1 MAILSNLLV
10 NGTSR
15 LLGKLYCSDL
25 DVSGT
30 TSFAGVSATT
40 LNVSGKA
47 TISGTLVLAK
57 RTQTAATSYKA
68 PALVVGGTST
78 QSHIEYSYDC
88 IQGKANAT
96 TASPVYI
103 NYYGG
108 KVYLSNGYN
117 VYADNGTL
125 VANTINADT
134 GTFDNLNVVNTL
146 RSNRWDLMSISQTGG
161 SLYVSP
167 TVKFPNSGTTLTVTK
182 SSTALTLVIT
192 DSSITTADLAG
203 ITWTANSRVKVSG
216 TINGVVTGT
225 MDGTITSINTSF
237 HALTLSVSGENWN
250 NVVAGTYSA
259 SQFSNLS
266 VMVYQRKVDSNDYR
280 VGIWLNCYDM
290 SNSSATMRIYGGTS
304 SLPNVMLGNLTNAGL
319 GTVNGMTPTGWGLFA
334 QNAYLHGHIVANAG
348 KIGGFTLGTES
359 MYSGDNFPN
368 TNNFYLMPTGSQSA
382 TYNIAG
388 SGALSNWVMTS
399 GTTFGV
405 TKDGKI
411 YATAGKIG
419 GFTLSAAYMYGNAT
433 APAANNLFLM
443 PAGTSSSYTVA
454 GVATTGW
461 TITSGT
467 TFGVTKAGAMYSTS
481 GKIGGWNITASSLFN
496 GTNAMNSTTAGLYL
510 GTDGIRNYNSSSK
523 YVNIQN
529 GVITAV
535 GANIS
540 GVLSAGANSTIG
552 PWTITDSSIYKT
564 NATWGNATAGAA
576 YFGNNGISI
585 TDKFKVSAAGAL
597 TATSG
602 TIGGWTID
610 RGSMRVDSGE
620 YTLHIVSDPNN
631 QDFLVVA
638 RHTNGLDQPATE
650 WPFWVHKDGTM
661 HATKGDIGGWNLT
674 TNGFE
679 KDGNMVQPGKITLK
693 NSSVTYSWNM
703 YLASLH
709 GEDASLQ
716 GLVFQLQNSDGTWGN
731 ATMGI
736 YSDNI
741 WCNGYLSCRS
751 YDPDNGIRRV
761 VTSAATDGSRV
772 GYIFT
777 GTSNSFS
784 VQGQWG
790 TAGTT
795 YRIRKVTMTTSD
807 VRLKENIYNTQENGL
822 DLLNNVRLVSFDW
835 KDTHEHK
842 SIGIIADEL
851 EQLNPE
857 LVAGGGYDEDGNMDV
872 KAIDTLQLLS
882 YTIKAIQEQ
891 QAEIETLKKQLASM

>member
-15 LLGKLYCSDL
+15 LLGKLYCD
-25 DVSGT
+25 GET
-30 TSFAGVSATT
+30 TITGS
-40 LNVSGKA
+40 
-47 TISGTLVLAK
+47 LVINN
-57 RTQTAATSYKA
+57 QTETSNTSYTG
-68 PALVVGGTST
+68 PPLSVGAINAK
-78 QSHIEYSYDC
+78 HVEYSYDC
-88 IQGKANAT
+88 IQAKNKETAAANLWL
-96 TASPVYI
+96 

-108 KVYLSNGYN
+108 RVYLSNGN
-117 VYADNGTL
+117 LIYADNGTFK
-125 VANTINADT
+125 VPTVNVTTSATIASANITNGSVT
-134 GTFDNLNVVNTL
+134 TLRSSSGTFDNLNVVNTL
-146 RSNRWDLMSISQTGG
+146 RSNRWDLQSISQTGG

-225 MDGTITSINTSF
+225 MDGTITSINTSS

-259 SQFSNLS
+259 SQFSDLN
-266 VMVYQRKVDSNDYR
+266 VMVYQRKAGSYDYR

-290 SNSSATMRIYGGTS
+290 DNNSATIRIYGGTS
-304 SLPNVMLGNLTNAGL
+304 SDPNVMIGNLNDTNL
-319 GTVNGMTPTGWGLFA
+319 QDVNGLEPQGWGLFA
-334 QNAYLHGHIVANAG
+334 QNAFLHGHIVANAG

-368 TNNFYLMPTGSQSA
+368 INNFYLMPTGSQSA

-552 PWTITDSSIYKT
+552 PWTITNSSIYKT

-585 TDKFKVSAAGAL
+585 TDKFKVSAAGEL

-602 TIGGWTID
+602 HVGGWTID
-610 RGSMRVDSGE
+610 
-620 YTLHIVSDPNN
+620 
-631 QDFLVVA
+631 
-638 RHTNGLDQPATE
+638 
-650 WPFWVHKDGTM
+650 
-661 HATKGDIGGWNLT
+661 
-674 TNGFE
+674 
-679 KDGNMVQPGKITLK
+679 
-693 NSSVTYSWNM
+693 
-703 YLASLH
+703 
-709 GEDASLQ
+709 
-716 GLVFQLQNSDGTWGN
+716 
-731 ATMGI
+731 
-736 YSDNI
+736 
-741 WCNGYLSCRS
+741 
-751 YDPDNGIRRV
+751 
-761 VTSAATDGSRV
+761 
-772 GYIFT
+772 
-777 GTSNSFS
+777 
-784 VQGQWG
+784 
-790 TAGTT
+790 
-795 YRIRKVTMTTSD
+795 
-807 VRLKENIYNTQENGL
+807 
-822 DLLNNVRLVSFDW
+822 
-835 KDTHEHK
+835 
-842 SIGIIADEL
+842 
-851 EQLNPE
+851 
-857 LVAGGGYDEDGNMDV
+857 
-872 KAIDTLQLLS
+872 
-882 YTIKAIQEQ
+882 
-891 QAEIETLKKQLASM
+891 